1 MGSRADGQAMER
13 ASREIASSLGVT
25 LRRRYRRARV
35 VAPLRAIDQMLDD
48 LERLNLV
55 GRRRVPLE
63 WGGRLAKLAISLPA
77 EFREVPEMRTN
88 VATGRL
94 MDSLY
99 EIQDTLLDIK
109 MGAIRQELREF
120 DSVEFGSVEIDL
132 PDGNLDVA

>member
-1 MGSRADGQAMER
+1 MER

-63 WGGRLAKLAISLPA
+63 WGGRLAQLAISLPA
-77 EFREVPEMRTN
+77 ELREVPEMRTN

-99 EIQDTLLDIK
+99 EIQDALLDIK

-120 DSVEFGSVEIDL
+120 DSVEFDSVEIDL
-132 PDGNLDVA
+132 RDGNRDVA